1 MEATSK
7 PTILVVDDEP
17 IVRKL
22 LRMTLG
28 SDVVTIV
35 EARDGL
41 EAIAMAQATRPD
53 LVLLDVRLPELDG
66 YEVCA
71 RLKADPATADSHVVL
86 LTTAVADGQP
96 ALDTL
101 DVDGVIT
108 KPFSPLGLLH
118 LVYGTLHLT

>member
-1 MEATSK
+1 MAGGRVEATSK

-41 EAIAMAQATRPD
+41 EAIAMAQATRPIGCNHF
-53 LVLLDVRLPELDG
+53 L
-66 YEVCA
+66 
-71 RLKADPATADSHVVL
+71 
-86 LTTAVADGQP
+86 
-96 ALDTL
+96 
-101 DVDGVIT
+101 
-108 KPFSPLGLLH
+108 
-118 LVYGTLHLT
+118 